1 MIYLRLVLCYP
12 SMLIFYRPDF
22 ARQVNNLVIKYLET
36 YKPNNPFKDLYF
48 SLLPKYQENIL
59 DDIIKALASSLEES
73 MFYFNM
79 RYELGS
85 GFGYGAGPLFQC
97 DNDKLKNACKEFF
110 DVLPERFADM
120 CPVCNFRDDGTK
132 MELSD
137 FFVWLV
143 DNYGDNE
150 KVLQSFSSNFG
161 TYSYTGI
168 GSMKGYYVNRQN
180 MFKPLFSHT
189 NPKVA
194 AWAENMYKM
203 EEQEVNYH
211 QLLDDYR
218 DMTNG

>member
-1 MIYLRLVLCYP
+1 MAHYKVEICGINTSKLPLLSNEEKKTLFDKIKKGDKKARETYIHGNLRLVL
-12 SMLIFYRPDF
+12 SIIQRF
-22 ARQVNNLVIKYLET
+22 NNST
-36 YKPNNPFKDLYF
+36 
-48 SLLPKYQENIL
+48 ENV
-59 DDIIKALASSLEES
+59 DD
-73 MFYFNM
+73 
-79 RYELGS
+79 
-85 GFGYGAGPLFQC
+85 LFQIGC
-97 DNDKLKNACKEFF
+97 IGLMKAIDNF
-110 DVLPERFADM
+110 DVTQNVKFSTYAVPIIMGEIKRY
-120 CPVCNFRDDGTK
+120 FRDDGTK